1 MKVYLYYNVSEN
13 NKLEK
18 RIDELE
24 VIDIALKSNDSVT
37 NPTIR
42 FKVADNIKIA
52 NYMWIEAYKRYYF
65 ITDKR
70 PLTGG
75 LWEVTGHVDVLMTWR
90 VNIRRLSGIVKESGN
105 LGSNYLPGQQWVSS
119 VKDSTYIKAFPGQLL
134 DEGEYVLITAG
145 G

>member
-24 VIDIALKSNDSVT
+24 VIDIAFKGNDSVT
-37 NPTIR
+37 NPVIK
-42 FKVADNIKIA
+42 FKVSDTVKIA
-52 NYMWIEAYKRYYF
+52 NYMWIEDYKRYYF

-75 LWEVTGHVDVLMTWR
+75 MWAVTGHVDVLMTWR
-90 VNIRRLSGIVKESGN
+90 VNIRQLSGIVKESAN
-105 LGSNYLPGQQWVSS
+105 LGNNYLPGNQWVSS
-119 VKDSTYIKAFPGQLL
+119 VKDSTYIKQFPGQLL
-134 DEGEYVLITAG
+134 DDGEYILITAG
-145 G
+145 

>member
-24 VIDIALKSNDSVT
+24 TVEFVFKSNDSVT

-42 FKVADNIKIA
+42 LKNTDNVQIA
-52 NYMWIEAYKRYYF
+52 NYMWIDDYKRYYF
-65 ITDKR
+65 ITDKK

-75 LWEVTGHVDVLMTWR
+75 MWELTGHVDVLMTWR
-90 VNIRRLSGIVKESGN
+90 VNIRQLYGIVKESAN
-105 LGSNYLPGQQWVSS
+105 LGNDYINGEQWVTS
-119 VKDSTYIKAFPGQLL
+119 VKDSTYIKTFPNQLL
-134 DEGEYVLITAG
+134 DDGEYVLITAG

>member
-24 VIDIALKSNDSVT
+24 VIEFSYKANDSITKPVL
-37 NPTIR
+37 R
-42 FKVADNIKIA
+42 LKVSDNVKIA
-52 NYMWIEAYKRYYF
+52 NYMWIEDYKRYYF

-70 PLTGG
+70 PIVGG
-75 LWEVTGHVDVLMTWR
+75 LWEIVGHVDVLMTYR
-90 VNIRRLSGIVKESGN
+90 VNIRALSGIVRESAN
-105 LGSNYLPGQQWVSS
+105 LGSNYLAGDQWVTS
-119 VKDSTYIKAFPGQLL
+119 VKDSTYIKQFPGQLL